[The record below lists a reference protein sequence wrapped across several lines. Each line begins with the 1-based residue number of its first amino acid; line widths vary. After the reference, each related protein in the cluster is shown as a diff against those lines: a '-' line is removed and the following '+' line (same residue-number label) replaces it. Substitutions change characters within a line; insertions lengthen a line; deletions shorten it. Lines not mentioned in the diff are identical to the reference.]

1 MKETVDARGLACPQP
16 VLLTKKALETE
27 KDITVIVDNTVA
39 LENVKRFAINA
50 GCLVDVKEQPNNV
63 FFIHILKTENTNIK
77 EEHSEEISCEIEKK
91 DPSKG
96 PVIVVVSS
104 NKMGLDDDELG
115 IVLMR
120 SFLHT
125 LTEIDTRPDVLILY
139 NGGVKLAIEGSD
151 VLHDLNALEN
161 QGVKVLVCGTCLNF
175 FNLKEKLKVGSIS
188 NMYDITETLFK
199 AKKIIRP

>member
-1 MKETVDARGLACPQP
+1 
-16 VLLTKKALETE
+16 
-27 KDITVIVDNTVA
+27 
-39 LENVKRFAINA
+39 
-50 GCLVDVKEQPNNV
+50 
-63 FFIHILKTENTNIK
+63 
-77 EEHSEEISCEIEKK
+77 
-91 DPSKG
+91 
-96 PVIVVVSS
+96 
-104 NKMGLDDDELG
+104 MGLDDDELG